1 MVLGAPTVTFIP
13 WTLGASLLGAPPP
26 LSLHREPFCIPQ
38 VGVGLGGG
46 GSLPGGCTH
55 FPGIRPVTLKPTRP
69 PPSPLGEHPEAP
81 SFGRRPGRAPETQ

>member
-38 VGVGLGGG
+38 VGVGLGGVDP
-46 GSLPGGCTH
+46 SLEDALTS
-55 FPGIRPVTLKPTRP
+55 LA
-69 PPSPLGEHPEAP
+69 S
-81 SFGRRPGRAPETQ
+81 SQ